1 MEALKACVGIG
12 DIRGTLLTQVQ
23 YSYLQCSVRKEDTGW
38 IISLGLTDPSCRAK
52 NTSHFIILLGLSVSL
67 EFSP

>member
-1 MEALKACVGIG
+1 MEALKGCAGIG
-12 DIRGTLLTQVQ
+12 DIQGTLLTQVQ

-52 NTSHFIILLGLSVSL
+52 STSHLIIILGLSVSV
-67 EFSP
+67 